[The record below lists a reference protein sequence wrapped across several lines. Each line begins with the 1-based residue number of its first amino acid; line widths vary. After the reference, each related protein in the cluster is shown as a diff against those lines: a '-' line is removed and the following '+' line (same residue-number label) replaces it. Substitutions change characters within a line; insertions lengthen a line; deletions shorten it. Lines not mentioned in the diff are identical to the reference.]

1 LNGWRQFWTWV
12 LPGMRLKRWIMLAIV
27 GILAINGAVGLAVYD
42 ILRPGPTLSGWAAFC
57 FLLGVVAVAAGGNRV
72 ISEVVEVLRPNAN
85 LAEVMYQS
93 RSRRRGPKIVAIGGG
108 TGLSTLLRGLKEYSD
123 NITAIVTVADDGGSS
138 GRLREELGV
147 LPPGD
152 IRNCLA
158 ALASEERLL
167 TELFQ
172 FRFPGETGL
181 GGHSFGN
188 LFLAAMTGI
197 AGDLMN
203 AIQYS
208 SRVLAVRGQVL
219 PATMAQMT
227 LFARFSDGNT
237 VRGESNI
244 SATRRPIVDMW
255 SEPETPA
262 ALPEAIA
269 AIEEADCIIV
279 GPGSLYTSLV
289 PHLLIPGLRD
299 ALNRTRAPILYVCN
313 VMTQPGETD
322 GFRASDHV
330 KVLRHFGGEGVV
342 QHVLVNEALP
352 HRLRE
357 RYRAEGQFPVE
368 LDWDAL
374 VGMGVTP
381 VRGAFIDERES
392 VRHNPSLLAA
402 AIMTWW
408 EALAPEEPPK
418 AQGPRFKPGEVP
430 FPDARF
436 GV

>member
-1 LNGWRQFWTWV
+1 MNGWRQFWTWV
-12 LPGMRLKRWIMLAIV
+12 LPGMRLKRWLLLSIV
-27 GILAINGAVGLAVYD
+27 GILTLNVAVGLVMYD
-42 ILRPGPTLSGWAAFC
+42 LYRPGPALGGWAAFC
-57 FLLGVVAVAAGGNRV
+57 ALLGIVMVALGVNRV

-93 RSRRRGPKIVAIGGG
+93 RTRRRGPKLVAIGGG

-152 IRNCLA
+152 IRNCLT
-158 ALASEERLL
+158 ALAREEQLL

-208 SRVLAVRGQVL
+208 SRVLAVRGRVL
-219 PATMAQMT
+219 PATMTQMT
-227 LFARFSDGNT
+227 LFARFADGNT

-244 SATRRPIVDMW
+244 SATRRPITDMW
-255 SEPETPA
+255 CEPERPA

-269 AIEEADCIIV
+269 AIEDADVIIL

-289 PHLLIPGLRD
+289 PHLLIPGLRE
-299 ALNRTRAPILYVCN
+299 ALNNTRAPILYVCN

-322 GFRASDHV
+322 GFKASDHV
-330 KVLRHFGGEGVV
+330 RVLRTFGGEGVV

-352 HRLRE
+352 LRLRE
-357 RYRAEGQFPVE
+357 KYRSEGQFPVE
-368 LDWDAL
+368 LDWEVLVAL
-374 VGMGVTP
+374 GVTP

-402 AIMTWW
+402 AIMTWV
-408 EALAPEEPPK
+408 EALVPDLPPK
-418 AQGPRFKPGEVP
+418 APAKTKAGRPLTDSP
-430 FPDARF
+430 FTP
-436 GV
+436 